1 MKRVAAVLA
10 VATLLVTLVAGVA
23 VAATFQCTTLPCFGT
38 NQADV
43 ITERQGNGVDDEIRA
58 LDGADIID
66 ARNFTNDEDRLYG
79 GAGND
84 RILADDGDNQDF
96 INCGS
101 GKKDVAVADKGD
113 NVSKKTCETVRRK

>member
-1 MKRVAAVLA
+1 VKRVTAVLA
-10 VATLLVTLVAGVA
+10 VATLLVTLFAGVA
-23 VAATFQCTTLPCFGT
+23 VALDFQCDEFPCYGT

-66 ARNFTNDEDRLYG
+66 ATEFTNDEDRLFG
-79 GAGND
+79 GAQND
-84 RILADDGDNQDF
+84 RIRADDGDGEDF

-101 GKKDVAVADKGD
+101 GKRDVAVADKGD
-113 NVSKKTCETVRRK
+113 NVSKKTCERVSRR